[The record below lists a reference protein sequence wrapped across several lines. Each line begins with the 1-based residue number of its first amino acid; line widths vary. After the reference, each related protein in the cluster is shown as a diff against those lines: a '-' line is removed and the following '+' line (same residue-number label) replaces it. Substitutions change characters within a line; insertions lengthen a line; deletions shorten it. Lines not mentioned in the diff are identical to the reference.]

1 MGPLNGVRIVEIAGI
16 GPGPYCAMMLADMGA
31 TIIHVLR
38 KGEPG
43 LQSILDPKYM
53 VLDRGRKS
61 VEVDLKK
68 PEGVEA
74 VLRLVENA
82 DGLQEQFRPG
92 IMEKIGLGPD
102 VCLKRNPKLVYGRMT
117 GWGQEGPLASA
128 AGHDINY
135 IALSGALHAIGPA
148 GEKPVLPINLIG
160 DFGGGGMLLAFG
172 MVCALFETQKSGK
185 GQVVDAAMIDGSA
198 SMMGF
203 LYGLHAAG
211 VWSDKRGTNLLDGGA
226 HFYDTYETKDGK
238 WIAIG
243 PVEPKFYELLLKYVD
258 IDDPVFKDHFNPQ
271 NWPECKEKLTK
282 LFKTKTRQQWCE
294 IMDGTDACFSPVLS
308 YDEAINH
315 PHNVARKTFVDV
327 DGVMQ
332 PGPAPRFS
340 RTKGEIQSP
349 PPDNSDDKGSVLKE
363 WGLDDNE
370 IERLKKADAI

>member
-1 MGPLNGVRIVEIAGI
+1 
-16 GPGPYCAMMLADMGA
+16 MGA
-31 TIIHVLR
+31 KIIHVLR

-53 VLDRGRKS
+53 ILDRGRKS

-148 GEKPVLPINLIG
+148 GEKPVIPINLVG

-243 PVEPKFYELLLKYVD
+243 SMEPKFYEILLKYID
-258 IDDPVFKDHFNPQ
+258 IDDPVFKDYFNPET
-271 NWPECKEKLTK
+271 WPECKEKLTK
-282 LFKTKTRQQWCE
+282 TFKTKTRQQWCE
-294 IMDGTDACFSPVLS
+294 IMEGTDACFSPVLS

-327 DGVMQ
+327 QGVMQ

-340 RTKGEIQSP
+340 RTKCEIKSP
-349 PPDNSDDKGSVLKE
+349 PPDNSDDKESVLKE

-370 IERLKKADAI
+370 IETLKKADAI